1 MGEQRLQ
8 KLISASRLCSRR
20 SAEIFILESRIKVN
34 GQIAQIGDKA
44 DPDIDEITM
53 DGVRVTINMKP
64 RVVLLNKPS
73 GIITSCHDPQGRRT
87 VLNLLPKKVS
97 QGLHPVGR
105 LDFNSRGALLLT
117 NIGDLTL
124 QLTHPSYSHP
134 KTYMVWVQGLPSE
147 DSLKRWREGI
157 DLDGK
162 KTLKAK
168 VILLKTYRN
177 QSLLKVIMKEGR
189 NRQIRRI
196 AELLHHPVVDLQ
208 RIAISNISIE
218 DISEGDWRE
227 LKKKEW
233 SKLIQNNKSTKA
245 E

>member
-20 SAEIFILESRIKVN
+20 SAEIFIIESRVKVN

-53 DGVRVTINMKP
+53 DGVRVTIDMKP

-117 NIGDLTL
+117 NITKNVKL
-124 QLTHPSYSHP
+124 Y
-134 KTYMVWVQGLPSE
+134 
-147 DSLKRWREGI
+147 
-157 DLDGK
+157 
-162 KTLKAK
+162 
-168 VILLKTYRN
+168 VIEK
-177 QSLLKVIMKEGR
+177 
-189 NRQIRRI
+189 
-196 AELLHHPVVDLQ
+196 
-208 RIAISNISIE
+208 
-218 DISEGDWRE
+218 
-227 LKKKEW
+227 
-233 SKLIQNNKSTKA
+233 
-245 E
+245 